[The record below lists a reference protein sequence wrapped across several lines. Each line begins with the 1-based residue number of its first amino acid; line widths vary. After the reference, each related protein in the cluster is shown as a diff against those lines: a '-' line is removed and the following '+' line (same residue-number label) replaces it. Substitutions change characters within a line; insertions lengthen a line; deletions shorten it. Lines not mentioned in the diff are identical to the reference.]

1 MDNISTS
8 LKNNFLIAMPSL
20 NDAFFYQSVI
30 YLCEHSNQGAMGLII
45 NRPSKIM
52 LSELLD
58 HIDIPHHGPSNSTIP
73 VLLGGPVAQN
83 QGMVLH
89 DSANN
94 IETSVPISDSVF
106 LNGSSDI
113 LRTLANQTDPSNLLV
128 TLGYAS
134 WSAGQLEQEIA
145 NNDWLNVEADNDILF
160 HSSGQS
166 SWQQAASLL
175 GVDIQLISGSIGHA

>member
-1 MDNISTS
+1 MDDTDTS

-20 NDAFFYQSVI
+20 NDAFFHQSVV
-30 YLCEHSNQGAMGLII
+30 YLCEHSDQGAMGLII

-58 HIDIPHHGPSNSTIP
+58 HIEIPHHGTSNSSTP
-73 VLLGGPVAQN
+73 VLFGGPVAKN

-94 IETSVPISDSVF
+94 IETSVPISDTVF
-106 LNGSSDI
+106 LSGSIDI
-113 LRTLANQTDPSNLLV
+113 LKTIANQTGPSNLLV
-128 TLGYAS
+128 ALGYAS

-145 NNDWLNVEADNDILF
+145 NNDWLNVKADNDILF

-175 GVDIQLISGSIGHA
+175 GVDIQLISGNVGHA